1 MPPAE
6 PSTAPPPSAPR
17 KLPRAIF
24 TFAFGLVLWKVCTG
38 YDPESW
44 VLGIPAAGLFTYF
57 VITGAEDGPRIRF
70 RALPGFLVYFLVQSF
85 RTGID
90 VARHAILTGHQV
102 NPGFTQ
108 YRSRL
113 PEGSPRAVFANMISL
128 LPGTLSWSL
137 IDDIHKI
144 HMLEG
149 NPLAYEELAELE
161 ARVGKLYGIDLPE
174 LPS

>member
-1 MPPAE
+1 MSSAPHLI
-6 PSTAPPPSAPR
+6 PST
-17 KLPRAIF
+17 RAFRTLI
-24 TFAFGLVLWKVCTG
+24 TFLLGLFLWKVCTG

-44 VLGIPAAGLFTYF
+44 ILGIPAAALFTYF
-57 VITGAEDGPRIRF
+57 VIKGAGDGPRIHL
-70 RALPGFLVYFLVQSF
+70 RALPGFTAYFLLQSF
-85 RTGID
+85 RTGMD
-90 VARHAILTGHQV
+90 VARHALLTGQHV

-137 IDDIHKI
+137 TGDMHKI

-161 ARVGKLYGIDLPE
+161 ARVGRLYGIE
-174 LPS
+174 LQEAPL